1 MVGVFQE
8 FLLGRKKFGT
18 KLKHSRLRSLLLVC
32 MRVQDLAQLST
43 RMFKTNPLRTWLT
56 ILGMGVGTGAVVVLV
71 GLGFGLQKII
81 IEQIVFGETLLSLG
95 VSAGSQSIKIT
106 DETISKIEEKEA
118 VLDAAPLARFPAL
131 VTYKGLTGNI
141 FLQGAEPAYLR
152 YAGVSAAEGNIFE
165 EEDINDGNTIMLSP
179 AVLKLFAIEDPAKF
193 VGEQVT
199 FRLLVPSPDNADVV
213 DEIFIEKSYTVRG
226 ITKEEGVLN
235 ALMMMSELRQYVG
248 IEEYE
253 RAQVRVVSNEFLNT
267 VEAEL
272 IDEGFRVTALSKTV
286 EQASKIFQGVQAV
299 LAVFGGIALVV
310 SAIGMFNT
318 MTVTLL
324 ERTKEIGIMRT
335 IGASPRDIKWLFVS
349 ESIVVGFLGG
359 ITGILMGVILGL
371 TINVLLNFVASQFGG
386 QSVSLFSFPLN
397 FLLFITV
404 FSAAV
409 GYLTGIFP
417 AKRASTL
424 NPLDAIRYE

>member
-1 MVGVFQE
+1 
-8 FLLGRKKFGT
+8 
-18 KLKHSRLRSLLLVC
+18 

-43 RMFKTNPLRTWLT
+43 RMFITNPLRTWLT

-106 DETISKIEEKEA
+106 DETIAAIEDIEN
-118 VLDAAPLARFPAL
+118 VQDAAPLARFPAL
-131 VTYKGLTGNI
+131 VTYKGLTGNV

-152 YAGVSAAEGNIFE
+152 YSGVSAAEGDVFT
-165 EEDINDGNTIMLSP
+165 EEDAEDGSSVMLSP
-179 AVLKLFAIEDPAKF
+179 AVLKLFGVDDPAEF

-199 FRLLVPSPDNADVV
+199 LRLLVPSPDNADEVV
-213 DEIFIEKSYTVRG
+213 EVFIDKTYTVRG

-235 ALMMMSELRQYVG
+235 ALMMMSELRQHVG

-253 RAQVRVVSNEFLNT
+253 RAQVRVSSNEFLEVT
-267 VEAEL
+267 EAAL
-272 IDEGFRVTALSKTV
+272 IEDGFRVTALSKTV

-299 LAVFGGIALVV
+299 LAVFGGIALLV

-335 IGASPRDIKWLFVS
+335 IGASPKDIKWLFVS
-349 ESIVVGFLGG
+349 ESVVVGFMGGLTGIFMGVALG
-359 ITGILMGVILGL
+359 IT
-371 TINVLLNFVASQFGG
+371 INLLLNFVASQFGG

-397 FLLFITV
+397 FLLFIAI